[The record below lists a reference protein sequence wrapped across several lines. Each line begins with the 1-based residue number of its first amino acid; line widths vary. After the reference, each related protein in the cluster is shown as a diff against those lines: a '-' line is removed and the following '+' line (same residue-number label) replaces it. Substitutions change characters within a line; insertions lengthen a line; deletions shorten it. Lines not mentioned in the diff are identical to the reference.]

1 MNPFSRVLFSGPAR
15 ALTRQ
20 FKRGRLTV
28 FMLHRAAGVY
38 SGIGGHD
45 ADRLGPILE
54 QMRRRGIRFI
64 SLADVADAVEGRR
77 EIIGDSVAFTI
88 DDGYRDQ
95 AEILAPLFLKRE
107 IPLTLFVITGLLDGL
122 LWPWD
127 AKISWL
133 VRQTS
138 MKSLQ
143 LKLGSA
149 VLRLP
154 TDTRQRKSAT
164 KNELVQIFS
173 GLESERLP
181 HALTALQDVAEV
193 QLPIIPPDEFE
204 PVAWSSLKQ
213 LERDGLSVAPHTV
226 THRIVS
232 RLPVEQV
239 RWELAESMARLRSE
253 LTSPLPI
260 LAWPVGRNRHYGLR
274 DLDLAAEANLRI
286 SFSADGGYTDVQKAR
301 HSGRSRQMLSRY
313 AWTDSLPLALRYATG
328 VEAVRETF
336 LPLPAV
342 SRLPG
347 WLTETSRI
355 EPRSMRQWAETGFS
369 RAIRKGRD
377 LALLRTDSIRNAAAI
392 RAQEIDRLVFVCK
405 GNICRSSF
413 AEAVARSKGWP
424 AESFGLDVKKSQ
436 SADEEANKV
445 ALMLGVDMT
454 DHGSRSIRQAVFS
467 PGDCLVAMEP
477 EQLVALQDMKARHGC
492 QVTLLGIWGA
502 SADLRVTD
510 PYGKGRR
517 EMVRVFGQIEDSLS
531 GLLRTIE
538 HGRHQPRELDWIR
551 SEVRPGGPG
560 GRRLPE
566 DSGDR
571 S

>member
-1 MNPFSRVLFSGPAR
+1 MNPFSRLLFSGPVR
-15 ALTRQ
+15 AVTRQ
-20 FKRGRLTV
+20 FKRGRVTV

-45 ADRLGPILE
+45 VHRLGFILD
-54 QMRRRGIRFI
+54 QMRRHGMRFV
-64 SLADVADAVEGRR
+64 SLTDVADAVEGRR
-77 EIIGDSVAFTI
+77 EIVGDSVAFTI

-95 AEILAPLFLKRE
+95 AEILAPLFLERGV
-107 IPLTLFVITGLLDGL
+107 PLTLFVITGLLDGL

-143 LKLGSA
+143 LQLGSA

-154 TDTRQRKSAT
+154 TDTRQSKSTT

-173 GLESERLP
+173 GLASERLP
-181 HALTALQDVAEV
+181 QALTALQDVTEV
-193 QLPIIPPDEFE
+193 QLPIIPPDEFQ
-204 PVAWSSLKQ
+204 PVTWSSLKQ

-239 RWELAESMARLRSE
+239 RWEIAESMTRLRGE
-253 LTSPLPI
+253 LASPLPI

-274 DLDLAAEANLRI
+274 DLDVATESNLRI
-286 SFSADGGYTDVQKAR
+286 SFSADGGYADIQKAR
-301 HSGRSRQMLSRY
+301 HSRHSRQMLSRY
-313 AWTDSLPLALRYATG
+313 AWTDSLPLTLRYATG

-336 LPLPAV
+336 LPLPEA
-342 SRLPG
+342 SSLPG
-347 WLTETSRI
+347 WLGETTKIDS
-355 EPRSMRQWAETGFS
+355 PSARQRAAKGLS
-369 RAIRKGRD
+369 GAIRACRD
-377 LALLRTDSIRNAAAI
+377 LALWRTDSVRNAAAI
-392 RAQEIDRLVFVCK
+392 RIREIDRLVFVCK

-424 AESFGLDVKKSQ
+424 AESFGLDVERSQ

-454 DHGSRSIRQAVFS
+454 DHGSRSIHDAVFS

-477 EQLVALQDMKARHGC
+477 EQLVALQGMKER
-492 QVTLLGIWGA
+492 
-502 SADLRVTD
+502 
-510 PYGKGRR
+510 
-517 EMVRVFGQIEDSLS
+517 F
-531 GLLRTIE
+531 
-538 HGRHQPRELDWIR
+538 
-551 SEVRPGGPG
+551 
-560 GRRLPE
+560 RLPGYIVGHLGCVASSSRAGSVRQGPAR
-566 DSGDR
+566 DGACLR
-571 S
+571 AN